1 MEVPLFRTAR
11 SLALCAALCS
21 CATASEGPIPT
32 ETVGLGR
39 TPGST
44 AETASLGADAAAA
57 AASFGASATILGPRA
72 AELVEALVQRH
83 GEGARPRI
91 ERGISQLTA
100 YWRDG
105 DGDAAAQRAFALEW
119 FRSDPGGVEALLT
132 RFSKALEQV
141 DGHML
146 EIGRALRSW
155 NELAFGPQEPI
166 DDLFAA
172 VEPAAHVSEDL
183 FAGKLAFVA
192 LLNFPVASLEEMA
205 AHGRDWSRREWAGV
219 RLARRFAL
227 RPSGAALQAR
237 ARASARAEAYVAGY
251 NLWMHHLL
259 TPDGKRLF
267 PQGVR
272 LLSHWNLRDEIKA
285 DYADEKNGLAKQ
297 RLLRSAMERIVDQ
310 TIPQAVLDDPRVD
323 WRPGSNTVALAP
335 PTETETPTASQGK
348 RAPKPSASAARE
360 PDSRYA
366 VLLEDFKAARLTDR
380 DSPLLPTE
388 IDRRFQFDREL
399 PEARVVQLLES
410 VLRSK
415 LVPRVAALI
424 QKRLGRPLEPH
435 DVWYSGFLARG
446 AHPEEELDRL
456 TRARYPTAEAY
467 KKDIPRLLRSLGF
480 TPSKAAEIDAHIV
493 VDPARG
499 SGHAL
504 EAARRSNLY
513 ASWGAGDKPH
523 LRTRVGDGGM
533 DYKGYNIAVHEMG
546 HNVEQYF
553 SLYEVDDTLM
563 AGVPNT
569 AFTEALAFTF
579 QNRDLELLG
588 LSRPDAKSERLRV
601 LNDFWATWEIS
612 GVALVDLGVWRWMY
626 AHPQATPAELREA
639 TLGIARGIWDRAYAK
654 VLGGKGSALL
664 AIYSHMVSSF
674 LYLPDYPL
682 GHLIAFQLEQ
692 EFKEAGARSGAAF
705 ERAARLGRLSPD
717 LWMESATGRP
727 VSAEP
732 LLRAAE
738 HAVSAEEA
746 SHAR

>member
-1 MEVPLFRTAR
+1 VAGGRKAGPLSEPA
-11 SLALCAALCS
+11 SVGAD
-21 CATASEGPIPT
+21 ATAS
-32 ETVGLGR
+32 
-39 TPGST
+39 
-44 AETASLGADAAAA
+44 AAP
-57 AASFGASATILGPRA
+57 SGASAPHPGPRA
-72 AELVEALVQRH
+72 AELVEVLVQRH

-91 ERGISQLTA
+91 ERGIAQLTA

-105 DGDAAAQRAFALEW
+105 DGDAAAQRTFALEW
-119 FRSDPGGVEALLT
+119 FRADPDGVEALLT
-132 RFSKALEQV
+132 RFSQALEQI

-155 NELAFGPQEPI
+155 NELAIGPQEPI

-192 LLNFPVASLEEMA
+192 LLNFPIASLEEMA
-205 AHGRDWSRREWAGV
+205 AHGNGWSRREWAGV

-297 RLLRSAMERIVDQ
+297 RLLRAAMERIVDQ
-310 TIPQAVLDDPRVD
+310 TIPQAVIDDPRVD
-323 WRPGSNTVALAP
+323 WKPGSNTVARAP
-335 PTETETPTASQGK
+335 PAETETPTKSQGK
-348 RAPKPSASAARE
+348 RAPQPSASAARE
-360 PDSRYA
+360 PDNRYA

-388 IDRRFQFDREL
+388 IERRFQFDREL
-399 PEARVVQLLES
+399 PEARVVELLET
-410 VLRSK
+410 VLHSK

-446 AHPEEELDRL
+446 AVPEEDLDRL

-480 TPSKAAEIDAHIV
+480 TAAKAAEIDAHIV

-504 EAARRSNLY
+504 EAARRSNLH

-553 SLYEVDDTLM
+553 SLYKVDDTLM
-563 AGVPNT
+563 SGVPNT

-601 LNDFWATWEIS
+601 LNDFWATREIS

-639 TLGIARGIWDRAYAK
+639 TLGIARGIWDEDYAK
-654 VLGGKGSALL
+654 ILGGKGSALL
-664 AIYSHMVSSF
+664 AVYSHMVSSF

-705 ERAARLGRLSPD
+705 ERAARVGRLSPD
-717 LWMESATGRP
+717 LWMESATGKP

-732 LLRAAE
+732 LLRATE
-738 HAVSAEEA
+738 QAVSAEEA
-746 SHAR
+746 SRAR

>member
-1 MEVPLFRTAR
+1 LIRTAR

-21 CATASEGPIPT
+21 CATAPEGPIPT
-32 ETVGLGR
+32 ETVGRGQAA
-39 TPGST
+39 GST
-44 AETASLGADAAAA
+44 RETGPIGADAATATAA
-57 AASFGASATILGPRA
+57 VPPSASAPNPGPRA

-91 ERGISQLTA
+91 VRGVAQLTA

-105 DGDAAAQRAFALEW
+105 DGDAAVQRAFALEW
-119 FRSDPGGVEALLT
+119 FRADQGDLSALLT

-155 NELAFGPQEPI
+155 NELALGPQEPI
-166 DDLFAA
+166 DGLFAA
-172 VEPAAHVSEDL
+172 LDPSAHVSEDL

-192 LLNFPVASLEEMA
+192 LLNFPIASLEEMA
-205 AHGRDWSRREWAGV
+205 AHGKEWSRREWAAV

-227 RPSGAALQAR
+227 RPSGEALQAR
-237 ARASARAEAYVAGY
+237 ARASAQAEAYVAGY
-251 NLWMHHLL
+251 NLWMHHVM
-259 TPDGKRLF
+259 TPDGIRLF

-285 DYADEKNGLAKQ
+285 DYADEKSGLEKQ
-297 RLLRSAMERIVDQ
+297 RLLRAAMERIVDQ
-310 TIPQAVLDDPRVD
+310 SIPQAVLDDPRVD
-323 WRPGSNTVALAP
+323 WSPGSNTVALAP
-335 PTETETPTASQGK
+335 PSETETPAASQGK

-360 PDSRYA
+360 PDTRYA
-366 VLLEDFKAARLTDR
+366 VLLDTFKAARLTDR
-380 DSPLLPTE
+380 DSPLAPTE
-388 IDRRFQFDREL
+388 IDRKFQFDREL
-399 PEARVVQLLES
+399 TEARVVQILEA
-410 VLRSK
+410 VLHSK

-424 QKRLGRPLEPH
+424 EKRLGRPLEPH
-435 DVWYSGFLARG
+435 DVWYAGFLPRG

-467 KKDIPRLLRSLGF
+467 KKDIPRLLRHLGF
-480 TPSKAAEIDAHIV
+480 TPKKAAEIDAHIV

-504 EAARRSNLY
+504 EAARRDDLY
-513 ASWGAGDKPH
+513 ASWGSGDKPH
-523 LRTRVGDGGM
+523 LRTRVGKDGM

-579 QNRDLELLG
+579 QARDLELLG
-588 LSRPDAKSERLRV
+588 LSRPDVKSERLRV

-639 TLGIARGIWDRAYAK
+639 TLGIAREIWDEAYAK

-664 AIYSHMVSSF
+664 AVYSHMVSSF

-692 EFKEAGARSGAAF
+692 ELKKAGAGSGAAF
-705 ERAARLGRLSPD
+705 ERAARVGRLSPD
-717 LWMESATGRP
+717 LWMESATGTP
-727 VSAEP
+727 ISAAP

-738 HAVSAEEA
+738 EAVSAEESA
-746 SHAR
+746 LAR